1 MLECSN
7 SRHSM
12 IKYSELGALSCSRG
26 MKWPSSL
33 LLLPSHI
40 TSRRSSKNAKDRVLL
55 ISPYLKI
62 NRRIRDLLE
71 DKDRMKLDV
80 RVVYRNREL
89 QPDENEWLE
98 SMASIRTSYCDSLH
112 AKCYLNESEAL
123 ITSMNL
129 YEFSQVNNDE
139 MGILVSAQEEP
150 DLYKNIYDECM
161 RIVRRSEEIRVTV
174 AKVDAPR
181 DIPEAQRTHLTPAL
195 ARASTGKPQQGFCLR
210 CRTEIPVDPS
220 KPYCNRCYNSWRR
233 YQKPDYEEKH
243 CHTCGSEHTS
253 TLLKPVCLSCYRKYK
268 DVFEFAVG

>member
-1 MLECSN
+1 MAKFLTTTAVSHHLEE
-7 SRHSM
+7 
-12 IKYSELGALSCSRG
+12 I
-26 MKWPSSL
+26 
-33 LLLPSHI
+33 I
-40 TSRRSSKNAKDRVLL
+40 KNAKDRVLL

-139 MGILVSAQEEP
+139 MGILVSA
-150 DLYKNIYDECM
+150 
-161 RIVRRSEEIRVTV
+161 
-174 AKVDAPR
+174 
-181 DIPEAQRTHLTPAL
+181 H
-195 ARASTGKPQQGFCLR
+195 
-210 CRTEIPVDPS
+210 
-220 KPYCNRCYNSWRR
+220 
-233 YQKPDYEEKH
+233 
-243 CHTCGSEHTS
+243 
-253 TLLKPVCLSCYRKYK
+253 
-268 DVFEFAVG
+268 